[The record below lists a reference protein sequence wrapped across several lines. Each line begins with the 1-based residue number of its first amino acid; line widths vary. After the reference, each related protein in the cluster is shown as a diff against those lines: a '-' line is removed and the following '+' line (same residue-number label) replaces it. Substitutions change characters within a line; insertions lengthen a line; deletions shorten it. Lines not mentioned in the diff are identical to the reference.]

1 MSIINNLLNLLNQS
15 NINQK
20 ELCSYLGVGTSTVSN
35 WKTRG
40 SDPPAKYIIPIC
52 EFLNVS
58 PEYLLTGEERIV
70 PTTHEKETLLLT
82 DIENK
87 LIIDFR
93 NLSQQGKDYICQQMF
108 MAREVYKKDILSE
121 TDLNVG

>member
-1 MSIINNLLNLLNQS
+1 MSIINNLLNLLEQS

-20 ELCSYLGVGTSTVSN
+20 ELCTYLGVGTSTVSN

-52 EFLNVS
+52 EFLKVS
-58 PEYLLTGEERIV
+58 PEYLLTGEERTA
-70 PTTHEKETLLLT
+70 PAPHEKETFVLN

-93 NLSQQGKDYICQQMF
+93 NLSHQGQDYIRQQMF
-108 MAREVYKKDILSE
+108 MAREVYKKDIISE
-121 TDLNVG
+121 SDLNVG